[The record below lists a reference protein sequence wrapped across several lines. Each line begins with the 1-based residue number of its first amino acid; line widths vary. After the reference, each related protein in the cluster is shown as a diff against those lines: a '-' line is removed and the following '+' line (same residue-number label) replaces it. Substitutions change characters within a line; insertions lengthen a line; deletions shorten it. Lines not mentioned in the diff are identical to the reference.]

1 MILLATTLGDGLK
14 KQEWKGYQLKF
25 SNAPG
30 DSHSGC
36 CGALIAKKW
45 SIVGGTIQLLCLAIY
60 NLQQT
65 QLGSKWESQSH
76 GTLSYLQNCHAC

>member
-45 SIVGGTIQLLCLAIY
+45 SIVGGTKLPCMLNKRELVIRM
-60 NLQQT
+60 
-65 QLGSKWESQSH
+65 SH
-76 GTLSYLQNCHAC
+76 WNTTAAVTV